1 MLDIKFI
8 RENAGLVQ
16 EAAKKKHIE
25 FDVQKLLEVDDRR
38 RVLLQCIEEKRAI
51 QNAESARLGVKNHS
65 LEEKERIEIVTK
77 MSALKAEMKDL
88 EEQLKLVMLDW
99 QKMMIT
105 VPNVPDISVPEGDSD
120 TDNKEIKKW
129 GDIPKFDFIPKD
141 HIELMQTLDMLDLE
155 RGSKVA
161 GFRGYFLKGDA
172 ARLQFALWNF
182 VQEFFM
188 KKGGFVPMIVPA
200 LLKRELFLGTGYIPQ
215 GEEDLYKT
223 QDGDYL
229 SGTAEVATMGY
240 FMDEVLYKKDL
251 PKKVLSFSS
260 AFRREAGSHGKDTR
274 GILRVH
280 EFYKFEQVILCEASH
295 EESVKYHEEI
305 QRNTEEITEA
315 LGLPYHVVVNCS
327 GDLGLGQVKKYDIEV
342 WLPSENTYRET
353 GSASYFHDFQ
363 TRRLNIRYKDD
374 DGKMKFAHSLN
385 NTALS
390 GRPLIMI
397 IENYQNADGS
407 ITIPEVLRPYMGGQ
421 EKIEKK

>member
-51 QNAESARLGVKNHS
+51 QNAERARLGVKNHS

-155 RGSKVA
+155 RGTKVA

-172 ARLQFALWNF
+172 VRLQFALWQF
-182 VQEFFM
+182 
-188 KKGGFVPMIVPA
+188 
-200 LLKRELFLGTGYIPQ
+200 
-215 GEEDLYKT
+215 
-223 QDGDYL
+223 
-229 SGTAEVATMGY
+229 
-240 FMDEVLYKKDL
+240 
-251 PKKVLSFSS
+251 
-260 AFRREAGSHGKDTR
+260 
-274 GILRVH
+274 
-280 EFYKFEQVILCEASH
+280 
-295 EESVKYHEEI
+295 
-305 QRNTEEITEA
+305 
-315 LGLPYHVVVNCS
+315 
-327 GDLGLGQVKKYDIEV
+327 
-342 WLPSENTYRET
+342 
-353 GSASYFHDFQ
+353 
-363 TRRLNIRYKDD
+363 
-374 DGKMKFAHSLN
+374 
-385 NTALS
+385 
-390 GRPLIMI
+390 
-397 IENYQNADGS
+397 
-407 ITIPEVLRPYMGGQ
+407 
-421 EKIEKK
+421 